1 MPDKSIPTPSEAFR
15 SKSATGDGEGWM
27 ARAKSL
33 RLKINFAWWLQSA
46 IPWWL
51 SLVLLGAVGVLL
63 IRTKFTE
70 VPLEAITYGTLAL
83 TVIAA
88 VIAYFRS
95 RKYFVSLESALAR
108 IDDTQKLH
116 NALTTAHAGIG
127 AWPAPSREQSPTV
140 EWRGGR
146 LSSILLAPLAIFLL
160 AAWLP
165 IDTPSVDPQA
175 SHRPAIWDQIQS
187 TLMEKAVQ
195 ELADPERIEAMQ
207 REMEKL
213 ADRAPG
219 DWFDHQSLQT
229 SDQISELLS
238 AGLENMEQN
247 LSLAANLAPKLAE
260 QMGDNPP
267 LDDQTR
273 EELARQMEQALQQL
287 ENQPIGLNEEA
298 RKKLMEA
305 APEILKN
312 LDPQQ
317 AKELAD
323 QLKEWAEQAGEARRE
338 MGEGGKPG
346 DKPLWEQLLDGD
358 KGNGLGEGEE
368 QPGNGGIQRGPGDAP
383 LTLKP
388 DESNII
394 PNRPE
399 GVQGDGNQLQPGEK
413 IGETLDNRE
422 VERTQIGSRA
432 GGSADQ
438 QGQGGDRV
446 WRQQL
451 TPSEQSLLENYFD

>member
-1 MPDKSIPTPSEAFR
+1 M
-15 SKSATGDGEGWM
+15 G
-27 ARAKSL
+27 RAISL
-33 RLKINFAWWLQSA
+33 RRKINFAWWLQSA

-51 SLVLLGAVGVLL
+51 SLVLLGAVSILL
-63 IRTKFTE
+63 VRTKFTE
-70 VPLEAITYGTLAL
+70 IPLEAIAYGTLAL
-83 TVIAA
+83 TVVAA

-95 RKYFVSLESALAR
+95 RKHFISLESSLAR
-108 IDDTQKLH
+108 IDATHKLY

-127 AWPAPSREQSPTV
+127 AWPAPSRDHSTTV

-146 LSSILLAPLAIFLL
+146 LACILLAPLAIFLL

-165 IDTPSVDPQA
+165 IETPTVDPQA

-229 SDQISELLS
+229 SDQLSELLS

-247 LSLAANLAPKLAE
+247 LSLAANLAPRLAD

-287 ENQPIGLNEEA
+287 QNQPMGLNEEA

-305 APEILKN
+305 APEMLKN

-317 AKELAD
+317 AKEMAD
-323 QLKEWAEQAGEARRE
+323 QLKQWAEQAGEARRE

-358 KGNGLGEGEE
+358 KANGLGDGEGE
-368 QPGNGGIQRGPGDAP
+368 QPGNGGIQRGRGDAP

-388 DESNII
+388 DESNVD
-394 PNRPE
+394 PTRQE
-399 GVQGDGNQLQPGEK
+399 GLQGDGNQLQPGEK

-422 VERTQIGSRA
+422 VERTQIGPRA
-432 GGSADQ
+432 GGSAEQ
-438 QGQGGDRV
+438 EGEGGDRV